1 MMVLNFCEQYLS
13 NSAVLSLLPL
23 TCNHGKLTLKL
34 YIWDCHKKYCHF
46 KLVDSK
52 SEVYQEW

>member
-23 TCNHGKLTLKL
+23 TCNHGNLTLKL
-34 YIWDCHKKYCHF
+34 YIWDCHKKIASLMKGDF
-46 KLVDSK
+46 
-52 SEVYQEW
+52 